1 MAAEPAEITLDDTED
16 HVARVE
22 RVADDISS
30 AADEIDQTR
39 RLPNDLLA
47 KMHSEKLFRLLLPK
61 VYGGLEIDPV
71 TFFRVT
77 SAIAQRDASVGWV
90 TCQGNG
96 CSTSAAYVPP
106 KTAMEVW
113 GNDPAG
119 VLAWGPGKA
128 DVDVR
133 EDGYQVNEGRW
144 QFASGLRH
152 ATYLGGRFTFTKADG
167 TEDTR
172 ALLFR
177 KEDCELIDI
186 WNVMGL
192 RGTASDGYSVKDLF
206 VPKGFSLSRHIIP
219 EERHCDGP
227 LYTIPTT
234 NLYAVGFSGVANGIA
249 RGMLEDFKALASEKQ
264 PYRMKQ
270 RLAETTA
277 VQNMVATCEAK
288 LGSSRLYVLNEAAE
302 VFEDVKQKG
311 ELTLDSRMRI
321 RLSTTF
327 AIHQA
332 KDVVDEIYDATG
344 ATSIFNSSL
353 FQRRFRDIHTLT
365 QQGQGRKT
373 NFNMVGQQLMGLDPD
388 LPTPY

>member
-1 MAAEPAEITLDDTED
+1 MTAEAAAIALYNAEDLM
-16 HVARVE
+16 ARVE
-22 RVADDISS
+22 RIADDISA
-30 AADEIDQTR
+30 AADEIDETR
-39 RLPNDLLA
+39 RLPKDLLD
-47 KMHSEKLFRLLLPK
+47 KMHGEKLFRLLLPK
-61 VYGGLEIDPV
+61 AYGGLEIDPA
-71 TFFRVT
+71 TFFRIT

-106 KTAMEVW
+106 TTAKEVW
-113 GNDPAG
+113 GKDPAG

-128 DVDVR
+128 EVEVR
-133 EDGYQVNEGRW
+133 DDGYYVKEGRW

-152 ATYLGGRFTFTKADG
+152 ATYLGGRFTFIKEDG

-206 VPKGFSLSRHIIP
+206 VPKEFSLSRYIIP
-219 EERHCDGP
+219 EERYCDGP

-234 NLYAVGFSGVANGIA
+234 NLYAIGFSGVANGIA
-249 RGMLEDFKALASEKQ
+249 RGMLEDFKTLACEKQ

-288 LGSSRLYVLNEAAE
+288 IKSSRMYVLNEAAE
-302 VFEDVKQKG
+302 VFEDVKQRG

-321 RLSTTF
+321 RLSTTY

-373 NFNMVGQQLMGLDPD
+373 NFNMVGQHLMGLDPD
-388 LPTPY
+388 LPTAY